1 MVEPPS
7 DELMRMAS
15 LIISVIANYLL
26 CVLGAY
32 DNDMIVCKTSH
43 MQIVQRY
50 MYTYMY
56 THGCLVQLLQGW
68 GWGKALALLVTI

>member
-7 DELMRMAS
+7 DELVCMAS

-43 MQIVQRY
+43 MQIVQQF

-56 THGCLVQLLQGW
+56 TCMVQLLQGW